1 MSRLYLVADDL
12 TGALDSTAA
21 FCRELGPVPVFLGAS
36 PENGPGH
43 AAAVDLATRDA
54 DATSAVQ
61 ANLSVLRQLTT
72 ADVAFK
78 KIDSLLRGHWA
89 VELAALL
96 RSGSF
101 RTCVLAPAFPAQGRV
116 TVQGRQ
122 VVHTSETSSY
132 IVDVDPGAR
141 LRQLGLKVHCV
152 SDLGTTAHSA
162 LDDATIDVVLADAA
176 SDESLRAIAGW
187 GAQRPRP
194 ILWCGSAGLARALA
208 QAGEPPQ
215 VGPVRRPVLAIVG
228 TDHAVSTAQV
238 ARAAASN
245 PECVVVADVDLAVSA
260 ARIAQ
265 ALSRVGHCVLTFA
278 LPIGTPP
285 DEAARSIRSRLAA
298 LLPQI
303 TRPSTLVVTGG
314 ETLLSVCQGLGA
326 THLQVDGEFSP
337 GVPHSTL
344 CAGRWHGIDAVSK
357 SGAFGA
363 ADWLSDLLAAA
374 H

>member
-1 MSRLYLVADDL
+1 MSSLYLVADDL

-21 FCRELGPVPVFLGAS
+21 FCQVLGPVPVFLGAS
-36 PENGPGH
+36 PEHGSGH
-43 AAAVDLATRDA
+43 AAAVDLATRDC
-54 DATSAVQ
+54 DAASAVR
-61 ANLSVLRQLTT
+61 ANLSVVRQLTA

-89 VELAALL
+89 VELAALV

-116 TVQGRQ
+116 TVCGRQ

-141 LRQLGLKVHCV
+141 LRQLGLNVHCV
-152 SDLGTTAHSA
+152 SDLGTIAHPA
-162 LDDATIDVVLADAA
+162 LDDATVDVVLADAA
-176 SDESLRAIAGW
+176 SDEALRAIAGW

-208 QAGEPPQ
+208 QEGEPPQ
-215 VGPVRRPVLAIVG
+215 LGPLTRPVLAIIG

-245 PECVVVADVDLAVSA
+245 PECLVVVDVDLAASA
-260 ARIAQ
+260 ARVAQ
-265 ALSRVGHCVLTFA
+265 ALSSVGHCVLTFA
-278 LPIGTPP
+278 LPIGTLP
-285 DEAARSIRSRLAA
+285 DDAARSIRSRLAA
-298 LLPQI
+298 LLPQV

-314 ETLLSVCQGLGA
+314 ETLLSACQGLGA
-326 THLQVDGEFSP
+326 THLQVDGELSP
-337 GVPHSTL
+337 GVPHSRL
-344 CAGRWHGIDAVSK
+344 CAGRWHGIDVVSK

-363 ADWLSDLLAAA
+363 AHWLSDLLAAA